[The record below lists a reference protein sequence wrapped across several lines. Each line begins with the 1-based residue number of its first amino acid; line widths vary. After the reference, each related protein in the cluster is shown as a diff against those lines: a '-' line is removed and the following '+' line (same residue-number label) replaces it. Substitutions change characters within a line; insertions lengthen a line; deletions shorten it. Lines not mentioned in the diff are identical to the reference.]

1 MTNGRLQTFPSRWWS
16 ERAKKRQANFLLISL
31 SLPFKS
37 IWNLTYHTYL
47 PTYLPTH
54 KKYKSLLQSQS
65 PVEGK
70 PCLDCMLACLHSSGL
85 KYTTINLFWAISI
98 KSISLLSKMVCPVT
112 TTIQQN
118 AIFLKSPLYLL
129 NLVVSWVINKFYHGL
144 TMQRRK
150 STLIG

>member
-1 MTNGRLQTFPSRWWS
+1 MGVYKHFHLGDDQN
-16 ERAKKRQANFLLISL
+16 ERKRDKQIFYLFLSHSL
-31 SLPFKS
+31 SKAS
-37 IWNLTYHTYL
+37 EISRTI

-85 KYTTINLFWAISI
+85 KYTTINLSWAISI

>member
-1 MTNGRLQTFPSRWWS
+1 MGVYKHFHLGDDQNERKRDKQIFYLFLSNSLTKASEISRT
-16 ERAKKRQANFLLISL
+16 I
-31 SLPFKS
+31 
-37 IWNLTYHTYL
+37 

-85 KYTTINLFWAISI
+85 KYTTINLSWAISI